1 MDKTEFKAIK
11 TVETIAI
18 LPRTLTIKP
27 ETMKMGP
34 DVDSTMFVVYGLDAA
49 DRRVWC
55 ATFID
60 QQEAE
65 AWVHGSKV
73 FGRPVTGA
81 VLAGQGSLVQ
91 GGEAQKGAEM
101 SDDATVVAGG
111 DAGSESSGK
120 PN

>member
-1 MDKTEFKAIK
+1 MDKTEFKSIK
-11 TVETIAI
+11 RVEMIAV
-18 LPRTLTIKP
+18 LPRTMEIKP

-34 DVDSTMFVVYGLDAA
+34 DVDSTMFVVYGSDPAKRKIWL
-49 DRRVWC
+49 

-60 QQEAE
+60 EQEAE

-81 VLAGQGSLVQ
+81 VLAGQGNMVQ
-91 GGEAQKGAEM
+91 GGEAEKGAEM

-111 DAGSESSGK
+111 GSGPEPAGK